1 MKAIFKNFLNVMI
14 ILMTC
19 SCSTTNGQV
28 IVYRTHHQPHCY
40 NYYNGYHVFP
50 RTQSIYTCTRHTYE
64 IKNICDNQPQ
74 NVTNVYVNSQTDNN
88 ERIYPVNTN
97 NENVQ
102 KSAEYNS
109 YDEFQNECYRRE
121 NTNPLIN
128 MSDWKVTI
136 HFYRNSSR
144 LERETANEINI
155 ENIKEFLEKNPN
167 ASIVMDGYSDIKTG
181 SSEYNFR
188 LASRRVHEV
197 ASRLLL
203 SPYISKKQIKVNI
216 IGDKQQ
222 VYNENKW
229 NRCVI
234 IYPQF

>member
-1 MKAIFKNFLNVMI
+1 MLI
-14 ILMTC
+14 IVTC

-28 IVYRTHHQPHCY
+28 IIYRTHYQPHCY
-40 NYYNGYHVFP
+40 GYYNGYHVFP
-50 RTQSIYTCTRHTYE
+50 RTQSVYTCTTRTYE
-64 IKNICDNQPQ
+64 IKNVCDRHSQ
-74 NVTNVYVNSQTDNN
+74 NVTNVYVNTS
-88 ERIYPVNTN
+88 
-97 NENVQ
+97 NENCDDKKE
-102 KSAEYNS
+102 KSPVSITREYIPKTYEYNS
-109 YDEFQNECYRRE
+109 YDEFQDECSKRE
-121 NTNPLIN
+121 HVNPLIN
-128 MSDWKVTI
+128 ISDWKVTI

-188 LASRRVHEV
+188 LASRRIHEV

-234 IYPQF
+234 IYPQFNND